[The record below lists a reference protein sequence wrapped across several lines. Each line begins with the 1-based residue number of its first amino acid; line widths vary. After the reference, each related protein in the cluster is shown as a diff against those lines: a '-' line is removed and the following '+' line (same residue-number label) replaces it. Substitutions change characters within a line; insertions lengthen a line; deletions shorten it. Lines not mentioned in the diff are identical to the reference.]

1 MKQIEDMIDRAA
13 REYFPEPRTGIPAAG
28 TYVAALLFSF
38 VLIMPV
44 FNLPDVRRGSFDPG
58 MELLV
63 RIAEFIDRRVFLLFV
78 AAIIAM
84 LLIRMWTVA
93 VMFVLLQ
100 MKLAIRETPRFPS
113 GLDDGE
119 VIFGIGVLVMIIA
132 GCRLVALM
140 SPMVTSDSTFFGMFR
155 TAYRR
160 LAGRSNEDR
169 DAVMPT
175 RRGATFSFAD
185 GLTGLA
191 RAIGAVA
198 VAAVLLAQV
207 PLDPTNRNT
216 VLLFEWAV
224 RPIMIGVV
232 LIVVFQL
239 ARGSLGI
246 LAWRRLTES
255 EARTYLRSEFIEWPH
270 RDVRG
275 VVVRQVNQR
284 RDRRRK

>member
-1 MKQIEDMIDRAA
+1 MKQVEEFLDRAT

-28 TYVAALLFSF
+28 TYVAALLVSI
-38 VLIMPV
+38 VLLMPT
-44 FNLPDVRRGSFDPG
+44 FTTGG
-58 MELLV
+58 
-63 RIAEFIDRRVFLLFV
+63 DRRVFLLFV

-84 LLIRMWTVA
+84 LLVRMWTVA
-93 VMFVLLQ
+93 VMFVLVQ
-100 MKLAIRETPRFPS
+100 IKLAVRESPRFPS
-113 GLDDGE
+113 ELDNGE

-140 SPMVTSDSTFFGMFR
+140 APMVAADTTFFGMFS

-160 LAGRSNEDR
+160 LAGQSDEDR
-169 DAVMPT
+169 NAVMPT
-175 RRGATFSFAD
+175 RRGATFTFTE

-198 VAAVLLAQV
+198 LAALLLDRF
-207 PLDPTNRNT
+207 PLDPTTRNT

-224 RPIMIGVV
+224 RPITIGVV
-232 LIVVFQL
+232 LILVFQVVR
-239 ARGSLGI
+239 AGLGI
-246 LAWRRLTES
+246 LSWRRLTEP